1 MFGLKKKEVPV
12 VEQPVQVKPEIT
24 GPAIRNCISC
34 GARCSRNNNSST
46 FLCNYCGT
54 EFTDEEA
61 EKIAQRT
68 AAAIQAAMRQN
79 TQK

>member
-1 MFGLKKKEVPV
+1 MFGIKKKDVPAA
-12 VEQPVQVKPEIT
+12 EPVQIKPEIT
-24 GPAIRNCISC
+24 GPAIRNCINC

-54 EFTDEEA
+54 NFTDEEA
-61 EKIAQRT
+61 EKVAQRR
-68 AAAIQAAMRQN
+68 AAAIAAAMHQN